1 MGGELPREYG
11 RTLDPFVALGQA
23 AAVTERLAL
32 GTGITLVAQHD
43 PIGLAKQ
50 AATLDH
56 LSGGRFTLGVGYGWN
71 VEEAA
76 DHGVAWSTRRELGRD
91 RMALM
96 RALWADEPTG
106 YEGAFGS
113 VQPSEA
119 HPKPVQRP
127 RGPVNGPRT
136 LIGGGAGPKLFAH
149 IAEYA
154 DGWLPIGGRGA
165 HRVPAGAAGGLGG
178 GRARSGAPPGGA
190 VRGPP
195 RPREARPLRGAGRRG
210 GRAPAS
216 PGGRTRGPA
225 GAGRLRRVPVGAL
238 PGRARPVRTG
248 AGSPPYAPE
257 RGAVRRTRRS
267 AGQPHAWRVR
277 RGGPPCAG
285 RGAAPYAPATS
296 APRPPS
302 APVTSPAR
310 TAYGGRPCN
319 RGRRQGILNHRDRIR
334 GPGRRAAPRA
344 RTGGPPGWGVE

>member
-1 MGGELPREYG
+1 MRISTTIFLTDETVTPVGLARELEQRGFGGLYLPEHTHIPVIRSTPYPMGGELPREYG

-32 GTGITLVAQHD
+32 GTGITLLAQHD
-43 PIGLAKQ
+43 PIDLAKQ

-76 DHGVAWSTRRELGRD
+76 DHGVEWSTRRDLGRD

-113 VQPSEA
+113 VQASEA

-154 DGWLPIGGRGA
+154 DGWLPIGG
-165 HRVPAGAAGGLGG
+165 GGLTE
-178 GRARSGAPPGGA
+178 SLPK
-190 VRGPP
+190 
-195 RPREARPLRGAGRRG
+195 LRTAWAEAGRDPEDLQVVPY
-210 GRAPAS
+210 AVLPS
-216 PGGRTRGPA
+216 PGKLAHYADLGIEEVVLQLPPA
-225 GAGRLRRVPVGAL
+225 D
-238 PGRARPVRTG
+238 
-248 AGSPPYAPE
+248 APE
-257 RGAVRRTRRS
+257 VLRTLDDY
-267 AGQPHAWRVR
+267 
-277 RGGPPCAG
+277 
-285 RGAAPYAPATS
+285 AAY
-296 APRPPS
+296 
-302 APVTSPAR
+302 
-310 TAYGGRPCN
+310 
-319 RGRRQGILNHRDRIR
+319 L
-334 GPGRRAAPRA
+334 
-344 RTGGPPGWGVE
+344 